1 MSHGQFGTTGSR
13 APMRDVTARAMA
25 DLTGGDGFAGGPAGL
40 RHGRVAEPLR
50 LPAVVVL
57 VRESP
62 LRLVYPT
69 RPDRRGS
76 GHADGPAVGRW
87 SVLGRLTRY
96 RSKEITMLSSASVT
110 ANIPAADLDRA
121 RSFYADT
128 LGMTPSSEMADAGML
143 VYRTEGGTTF
153 QVYQTEF
160 AGQAGHT
167 IAQFHVDDVEGEARS
182 LQDKGV
188 ELETYD
194 MPGVTWDNGVADMG
208 GIGKAAWFKDSEGNI
223 LCIDSGYPEG

>member
-1 MSHGQFGTTGSR
+1 
-13 APMRDVTARAMA
+13 
-25 DLTGGDGFAGGPAGL
+25 
-40 RHGRVAEPLR
+40 
-50 LPAVVVL
+50 
-57 VRESP
+57 
-62 LRLVYPT
+62 
-69 RPDRRGS
+69 
-76 GHADGPAVGRW
+76 
-87 SVLGRLTRY
+87 
-96 RSKEITMLSSASVT
+96 MLNRASVT

-143 VYRTEGGTTF
+143 IYRTDGGTTF

-167 IAQFHVDDVEGEARS
+167 IAQFHVDDVEGEARA
-182 LQDKGV
+182 LQEKGV
-188 ELETYD
+188 TLETYD

-208 GIGKAAWFKDSEGNI
+208 AIGKAAWFKDSEGNI